1 VTNTLAYRIVRVKSF
16 IAKTLDYIDEI
27 CIDNL
32 WTIEQSL
39 KNYWLEG
46 VTLFCSGRG
55 TTNCFTLSFT
65 FETLFNYLA

>member
-1 VTNTLAYRIVRVKSF
+1 MSR
-16 IAKTLDYIDEI
+16 DI

-32 WTIEQSL
+32 WAIEQSL

-55 TTNCFTLSFT
+55 TTNCFTLSLT
-65 FETLFNYLA
+65 FETLFI